1 MAGAALLR
9 VEDVDRLTGTQKA
22 AIVCMA
28 LGTEAA
34 AGVTGRLAPEEVEAI
49 SFEIARLGH
58 VAGPVADAVLAEWL
72 QVTRAAES
80 ITEGGVEYAR
90 EILEAVFG
98 PTRASLILKRI
109 QDQLADNAGLHR
121 LRNADPQQLGNML
134 RGEHPQTVALILA
147 HLEPQHTA
155 AVLKEIGT
163 GLGSEVVYRMAR
175 MEKVAPEMLQLIER
189 SLGNEDLSMTQG
201 MSASGGPAAVA
212 AVLNLVSPT
221 LEKELMEGVTERD
234 SELSEQIKNLMF
246 VFEDIATLDDRGIQR
261 LLREVDSKELALAL
275 KAASDVLRGKILG
288 AMSQRAVAAL
298 KEEMEFLGPV
308 RMRDVET
315 AQSNV
320 VAQVRRLEEAGEIV
334 VAEAAADDL
343 VVG

>member
-1 MAGAALLR
+1 MVR
-9 VEDVDRLTGTQKA
+9 VDDISRLSGTQRA

-28 LGTEAA
+28 LGTELAA
-34 AGVTGRLAPEEVEAI
+34 NVTAKLTPEEVEAI
-49 SFEIARLGH
+49 SFEIARLEH
-58 VAGPVADAVLAEWL
+58 VSAHVADAVLQEWL
-72 QVTRAAES
+72 QVIRAAES
-80 ITEGGVEYAR
+80 ITEGGVQYAR

-98 PTRASLILKRI
+98 PTKATLILKRI
-109 QDQLADNAGLHR
+109 QDQLADTAGLHR

-155 AVLKEIGT
+155 AVLKEVGIPMGT
-163 GLGSEVVYRMAR
+163 EVVYRMAR
-175 MEKVAPEMLQLIER
+175 MEKVSPEMLQLIER
-189 SLGNEDLSMTQG
+189 SLGSEDLSISQG

-234 SELSEQIKNLMF
+234 RVLSEQIKNLMF
-246 VFEDIATLDDRGIQR
+246 VFEDIVTLDDRAIQR
-261 LLREVDSKELALAL
+261 LLREIDSKELALAL
-275 KAASDVLRGKILG
+275 KAASDALKAKILG

-308 RMRDVET
+308 RMRDVEA
-315 AQSNV
+315 AQASV
-320 VAQVRRLEEAGEIV
+320 VAQVRSLEEAGEIV
-334 VAEAAADDL
+334 ITAGTDDL